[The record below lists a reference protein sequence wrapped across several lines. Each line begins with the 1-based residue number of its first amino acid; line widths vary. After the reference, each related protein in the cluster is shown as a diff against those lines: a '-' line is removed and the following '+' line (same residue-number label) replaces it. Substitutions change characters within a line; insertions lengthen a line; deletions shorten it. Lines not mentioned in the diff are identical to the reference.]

1 MEYKIQ
7 LRNPNTREKTTL
19 TAYTEEMALN
29 KIEQSIKDGWRIKNT
44 DDVKKLIDQLFE
56 KRKRQAIDSTVLD
69 VIRKIRK
76 VNHTAM
82 INISLNGVVVMEGN
96 SHRIMGVMSANL
108 KELTDENY
116 TVVYHQYDNNYFIN
130 INYEGGI

>member
-29 KIEQSIKDGWRIKNT
+29 MIEQSIKDGWRIKNT
-44 DDVKKLIDQLFE
+44 DDVKKLINQLFE

>member
-29 KIEQSIKDGWRIKNT
+29 MIEQSIKDGWRIKNT
-44 DDVKKLIDQLFE
+44 DHVKKLIDQLFE

>member
-29 KIEQSIKDGWRIKNT
+29 MIEQSIKDGWRIKNT

-56 KRKRQAIDSTVLD
+56 KRKRKDFIDSRFL
-69 VIRKIRK
+69 
-76 VNHTAM
+76 HTKFKAEY
-82 INISLNGVVVMEGN
+82 I
-96 SHRIMGVMSANL
+96 
-108 KELTDENY
+108 
-116 TVVYHQYDNNYFIN
+116 DNKKNKKSKSYSN
-130 INYEGGI
+130 D

>member
-7 LRNPNTREKTTL
+7 LRNPVTKEKTTL

-29 KIEQSIKDGWRIKNT
+29 MIEQSIKDGWRIKNT

-76 VNHTAM
+76 V
-82 INISLNGVVVMEGN
+82 
-96 SHRIMGVMSANL
+96 
-108 KELTDENY
+108 K
-116 TVVYHQYDNNYFIN
+116 
-130 INYEGGI
+130 YET

>member
-29 KIEQSIKDGWRIKNT
+29 MIEQSIKDGWRIKNT

-56 KRKRQAIDSTVLD
+56 KRKRQAIYSTVLD

>member
-29 KIEQSIKDGWRIKNT
+29 MIEQSIKDGWRIKNT

>member
-29 KIEQSIKDGWRIKNT
+29 MIEQSIKDGWRIKNT

-82 INISLNGVVVMEGN
+82 INIRLNGVVVMEGN

>member
-29 KIEQSIKDGWRIKNT
+29 MIEQSIKGGWRIKNT

>member
-29 KIEQSIKDGWRIKNT
+29 MIEQSIKDGWRIKNT

-82 INISLNGVVVMEGN
+82 INISLNGVAVMEGD

-130 INYEGGI
+130 IN

>member
-29 KIEQSIKDGWRIKNT
+29 MIEQSIKDGWRIKNT
-44 DDVKKLIDQLFE
+44 DDVKKLIDQLFK

>member
-29 KIEQSIKDGWRIKNT
+29 MIEQSIKDGWRIKNT

-116 TVVYHQYDNNYFIN
+116 TVVYHQYNNNYFIN

>member
-29 KIEQSIKDGWRIKNT
+29 MIEQSIKDGWRIKNT

-56 KRKRQAIDSTVLD
+56 KRKHQAIDSTVLD

>member
-29 KIEQSIKDGWRIKNT
+29 MIEQSIKDGWRIKNT

-69 VIRKIRK
+69 VIKKIRK